1 MVTTA
6 MAHGRASVCHIGP
19 NALYLCLSCDRLDL
33 DTLAI
38 EICLALRVDSVLYRI
53 YMRRSSWRASLP
65 GSLHIWRAM
74 LAPGLVNVSEFQSL
88 VVVLRS
94 RGHIVHDPHVRRV
107 LSLSGRADRLQA
119 AQRVAQL
126 GNADATESTVSS
138 RGATKRIRV
147 MSNRLLLTKNLISA

>member
-1 MVTTA
+1 M
-6 MAHGRASVCHIGP
+6 MRF
-19 NALYLCLSCDRLDL
+19 
-33 DTLAI
+33 
-38 EICLALRVDSVLYRI
+38 DSR
-53 YMRRSSWRASLP
+53 RASLP

-74 LAPGLVNVSEFQSL
+74 LAPGLVNVSKFQSL

-94 RGHIVHDPHVRRV
+94 RGHIVHDPYVRRI